1 MTMDF
6 ESHIQ
11 GTKPVVVEYYAHW
24 SEPCK
29 LLIPVLQEV
38 KEQAGDRATVVRI
51 NIDEDKPF
59 ADDYQVYSV
68 PTLILFK
75 QGQVIWRKTGLTS
88 AHEILEH
95 LNLLME

>member
-1 MTMDF
+1 MDF

-11 GTKPVVVEYYAHW
+11 GVKPVLAEYYADW
-24 SEPCK
+24 CEPCK

-38 KEQAGDRATVVRI
+38 MEQTGERATVLQ
-51 NIDEDKPF
+51 IDIERDKSY

-75 QGQVIWRKTGLTS
+75 QGHILWRKNGLAS
-88 AHEILEH
+88 AHEILEQ
-95 LNLLME
+95 LNLLMD

>member
-1 MTMDF
+1 MDF

-11 GTKPVVVEYYAHW
+11 GAKPVLVEYYAGW

-38 KEQAGDRATVVRI
+38 KEQAGDRATVLQ
-51 NIDEDKPF
+51 IDIEQDKPY
-59 ADDYQVYSV
+59 ADDYQVYAV

-75 QGQVIWRKTGLTS
+75 QGHVLWRKTGLAS